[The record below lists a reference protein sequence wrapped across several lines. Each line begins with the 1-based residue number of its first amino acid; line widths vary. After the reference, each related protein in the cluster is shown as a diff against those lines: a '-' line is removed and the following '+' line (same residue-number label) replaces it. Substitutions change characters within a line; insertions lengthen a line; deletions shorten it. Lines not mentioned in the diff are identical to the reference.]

1 MMRKDEK
8 KKYRKIA
15 HLSSLGLMLPSSIVV
30 GMLIGWFLDKIFKT
44 YPWLFLIFTLF
55 GIVSG
60 FYNILRGLSKF
71 EDD

>member
-1 MMRKDEK
+1 MRKDDK
-8 KKYRKIA
+8 KKYRKMIY
-15 HLSSLGLMLPSSIVV
+15 LSSLGLMLPSSIVV

-44 YPWLFLIFTLF
+44 FPWLFLIFTLF
-55 GIVSG
+55 GIASG